1 MPGNDRTGPLGRG
14 PMTGRGMGPCGRG
27 LARGAGTAP
36 GRGFGR
42 GMGRGMGPYW
52 GSAPAYQPTKE
63 QELADLRAE
72 KVLIEQDL
80 EAIRARLKELETK
93 K

>member
-14 PMTGRGMGPCGRG
+14 PMTGRGMGPCGWG
-27 LARGAGTAP
+27 TARGTGTGL

-42 GMGRGMGPYW
+42 GMGRGVGPYW
-52 GSAPAYQPTKE
+52 GSVPAYQPTKD
-63 QELADLRAE
+63 QELADLKAE
-72 KVLIEQDL
+72 KGFIEQEL
-80 EAIRARLKELETK
+80 EGIRARLKELETK